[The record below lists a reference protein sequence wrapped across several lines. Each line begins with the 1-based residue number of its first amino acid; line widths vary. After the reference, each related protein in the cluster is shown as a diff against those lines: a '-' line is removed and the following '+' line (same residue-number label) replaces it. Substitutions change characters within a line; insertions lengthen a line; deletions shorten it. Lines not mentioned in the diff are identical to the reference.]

1 MVAVTE
7 RAKQKLFEQK
17 QAANI
22 SEAEIGLR
30 VAAAPT
36 GQWMLVADQARGDD
50 QVVRHMGSTV
60 LLVDPV
66 AQEALEGVRVDCLET
81 AEGDV
86 ELFLTAEI
94 DQTDDDDEGGEQDDD
109 DEDGDD
115 DDDRRR
121 LGGTA

>member
-1 MVAVTE
+1 MVAVSE
-7 RAKQKLFEQK
+7 RAKQKLLEQK

-22 SEAEIGLR
+22 AESEIGLR

-36 GQWMLVADQARGDD
+36 GQWMLVADHVRGDD
-50 QVVRHMGSTV
+50 QVVEHMGSTV

-66 AQEALEGVRVDCLET
+66 AQEALDGIRVDCLET

-94 DQTDDDDEGGEQDDD
+94 EDDEGGAE
-109 DEDGDD
+109 DEEEDEVEH
-115 DDDRRR
+115 
-121 LGGTA
+121 

>member
-1 MVAVTE
+1 MVAVSE
-7 RAKQKLFEQK
+7 RAKQKLLEQK

-22 SEAEIGLR
+22 AESAIGLR

-36 GQWMLVADQARGDD
+36 GQWMLVADHVRGDD
-50 QVVRHMGSTV
+50 QVVEHMGSTV

-66 AQEALEGVRVDCLET
+66 AQEALDGVRVDCLET

-94 DQTDDDDEGGEQDDD
+94 EDDEDVEDDEGGEE
-109 DEDGDD
+109 DEEEDEVEH
-115 DDDRRR
+115 
-121 LGGTA
+121 

>member
-1 MVAVTE
+1 MVAVSE
-7 RAKQKLFEQK
+7 RAKQKLLEQK

-22 SEAEIGLR
+22 AEPEIGLR

-36 GQWMLVADQARGDD
+36 GQWMLVADHVRGDD
-50 QVVRHMGSTV
+50 QVVEHMGSTV

-66 AQEALEGVRVDCLET
+66 AQQALDGVRVDCLET

-94 DQTDDDDEGGEQDDD
+94 ED
-109 DEDGDD
+109 DEDDEED
-115 DDDRRR
+115 EEEDEVEH
-121 LGGTA
+121 

>member
-1 MVAVTE
+1 MVAVSE
-7 RAKQKLFEQK
+7 RAKQKLLEQK

-22 SEAEIGLR
+22 AESAIGLR

-36 GQWMLVADQARGDD
+36 GQWMLVADHVRGDD
-50 QVVRHMGSTV
+50 QVVEHMGSTV

-66 AQEALEGVRVDCLET
+66 AQQALDGVRVDCLET

-94 DQTDDDDEGGEQDDD
+94 DELEDDDSDEE
-109 DEDGDD
+109 DEDEDD
-115 DDDRRR
+115 KDES
-121 LGGTA
+121 AH

>member
-22 SEAEIGLR
+22 SESEIGLR

-36 GQWMLVADQARGDD
+36 GQWMLVADHARGDD
-50 QVVRHMGSTV
+50 QVVEHMGSTV

-66 AQEALEGVRVDCLET
+66 AQKALDGVRVDCLET
-81 AEGDV
+81 VEGDV

-94 DQTDDDDEGGEQDDD
+94 EDDAGDED
-109 DEDGDD
+109 DEDDED
-115 DDDRRR
+115 EKDEVER
-121 LGGTA
+121 